1 MFFLD
6 QVKVKNVIQINQLR
20 IPSQKVTGITG
31 ESGSGKTTLLRL
43 LNDMRSPDEGE
54 IFYQGTPVTSMDP
67 VQLRREVVMVPQMP
81 VLFGKTIKENL
92 LAGLIFSGQEIVKNK
107 DLEKVLELF
116 YLNIPLEKEARVL
129 SGGERQRLC
138 LARALLMK
146 PSVLL
151 LDEPTSALDD
161 ETAFRVM
168 ERIVYTVSSRHQT
181 LIMVTHLKKLIDR
194 FCHLEITVQNQS
206 AGIRERPSWQKI

>member
-1 MFFLD
+1 MFFLN
-6 QVKVKNVIQINQLR
+6 QVKVKNVIQVNQLR
-20 IPSQKVTGITG
+20 IPSQKITGITG

-54 IFYQGTPVTSMDP
+54 IFYQGKPMTSMDP
-67 VQLRREVVMVPQMP
+67 LQLRREVVMVPQMP

-107 DLEKVLELF
+107 DLKKVLELL
-116 YLNIPLEKEARVL
+116 YLNMPLEKEVRDL

-146 PSVLL
+146 PPVLL
-151 LDEPTSALDD
+151 LDEPTSSLDD
-161 ETAFRVM
+161 KTAFRVM
-168 ERIVYTVSSRHQT
+168 ERIVHTVSSRHHT
-181 LIMVTHLKKLIDR
+181 LIVVTHLKKLVDR
-194 FCHLEITVQNQS
+194 FCDLEITVQDQS
-206 AGIRERPSWQKI
+206 ARIRERSLWQKT